1 VAAKLLRG
9 AIRAPASFIPPRQ
22 SPSPD
27 FVRRRILIR
36 ASTAAPRYF
45 PPEVLAMPPET
56 FSVEEVS
63 PAERT
68 MGKFHLD
75 NLRLL
80 DLLKQA
86 GETSGEDAV
95 RLEHLR

>member
-1 VAAKLLRG
+1 
-9 AIRAPASFIPPRQ
+9 
-22 SPSPD
+22 
-27 FVRRRILIR
+27 
-36 ASTAAPRYF
+36 
-45 PPEVLAMPPET
+45 LAMPPET

-68 MGKFHLD
+68 VGKFHLD